1 MRFQAYTTKYSPE
14 FDPVLVDLSFN
25 INIASVNLDRLR
37 RVVTVVPQDPT
48 RFDGS
53 LRDNLD
59 PLHHYSDDDL
69 RDVLQRVQFF
79 QSMPSGDLDHQAV
92 ALSMGQRQLV
102 WIARALLHRSRVL
115 VLDETK
121 APTDHATDALI

>member
-1 MRFQAYTTKYSPE
+1 M
-14 FDPVLVDLSFN
+14 
-25 INIASVNLDRLR
+25 
-37 RVVTVVPQDPT
+37 TVVPQDPT